1 MATIYFKHIKSLI
14 YTFLVLCV
22 FVGGS
27 CSNDETC
34 RKDRFIATNAGIYKV
49 TYDAI
54 THIKTATA
62 LNVDSITVQGIGVD
76 SIEDYTKRSSIVFPL
91 NKLKTES
98 KFRVRFNEMVD
109 TVTILH
115 TNYNQY
121 LSLECGCLVTHSI
134 DTIITTN
141 HFIDSVRISVHDVNT
156 STSAQ
161 ENIKIY
167 N

>member
-1 MATIYFKHIKSLI
+1 MLS
-14 YTFLVLCV
+14 V
-22 FVGGS
+22 FVAGS

-34 RKDRFIATNAGIYKV
+34 RKDRFIATKAGIYKV
-49 TYDAI
+49 TYDALTKI
-54 THIKTATA
+54 RTTTA
-62 LNVDSITVQGIGVD
+62 LNVDTITVQGIGVD
-76 SIEDYTKRSSIVFPL
+76 SIEDYTKQSSIVFPL
-91 NKLKTES
+91 KKSNKSNDES
-98 KFRVRFNEMVD
+98 RFLVKFNKMVD

-121 LSLECGCLVTHSI
+121 LSLECGCMVTHSI
-134 DTIITTN
+134 DTVITTN

-156 STSAQ
+156 STSAK